1 MLRRYRIRDINFI
14 LIISL
19 AVIGFIGVML
29 VGSADE
35 TLQTRQALGLVAG
48 IVIMLFVAFID
59 YSWVLNFYWIIYVL
73 NLGLLGWVVIMGRV
87 TNGASRW
94 MSIGGENGIVFQPTE
109 LSKILLILFFSMFLM
124 KHEND
129 LNTLATIVK
138 AVILMALPVGLVA
151 AQPDL
156 KNAITLTILF
166 CIIMYAA
173 GLSYKVID
181 KVLLIVVPLFL
192 VVFVLIT
199 QTDLPIL
206 DDYQKERIMTFLEPD
221 NEEYSESANQ
231 QNSSVTAIGSGQ
243 LTGKGLNNSNAASSN
258 NGNFVAETQN
268 DFIFAVAG
276 EELGFVGCC
285 AIIILLFLIVTLCI
299 ITGNKAKDLAGRLI
313 CTGTASLVAVQ
324 SFINICVATGLMP
337 NTGTPLPFISYG
349 LTSLISLFVGMG
361 FVLNVG
367 LQQRRFDKDPV
378 LKRYDSMLYR

>member
-1 MLRRYRIRDINFI
+1 MLRRYRIKDLNFI
-14 LIISL
+14 LIILL
-19 AVIGFIGVML
+19 AVLGFIGVML
-29 VGSADE
+29 VGSADD

-94 MSIGGENGIVFQPTE
+94 MAIGGENGIVFQPTE

-129 LNTLATIVK
+129 LNTLATLIKAIV
-138 AVILMALPVGLVA
+138 LMAVPVGLVA

-156 KNAITLTILF
+156 KNAITLTLLF

-173 GLSYKVID
+173 GLSYKVIG
-181 KVLLIVVPLFL
+181 KILLIVVPLFL

-243 LTGKGLNNSNAASSN
+243 LTGKGLNNSDAASSN
-258 NGNFVAETQN
+258 KGNFVAETQN

-276 EELGFVGCC
+276 EELGFVGCS
-285 AIIILLFLIVTLCI
+285 AIIILLFLIVALCI
-299 ITGNKAKDLAGRLI
+299 STGNKAKDMAGRLI

-324 SFINICVATGLMP
+324 SFINICVATGLLP

-367 LQQRRFDKDPV
+367 LQQRRFDKDPA

>member
-173 GLSYKVID
+173 GLSYKVIG

-258 NGNFVAETQN
+258 KGNFVAETQN

-285 AIIILLFLIVTLCI
+285 AIIILLFLIVMLCI

-367 LQQRRFDKDPV
+367 LQQRRFDKDPA

>member
-1 MLRRYRIRDINFI
+1 MLRRYRIKDINFI
-14 LIISL
+14 LIITL
-19 AVIGFIGVML
+19 AVIGFIGVLL
-29 VGSADE
+29 VGSADK

-59 YSWVLNFYWIIYVL
+59 YSWVLNFYWIIYVV
-73 NLGLLGWVVIMGRV
+73 NLALLGWVAIMGRV

-129 LNTLATIVK
+129 LNTFATLLK
-138 AVILMALPVGLVA
+138 AVILMVIPVGLVA

-156 KNAITLTILF
+156 KNAITLTLLF

-173 GLSYKVID
+173 GLSYKIIG
-181 KVLLIVVPLFL
+181 KVLLVVVPLFL

-206 DDYQKERIMTFLEPD
+206 DDYQKQRIMTFLEPE

-243 LTGKGLNNSNAASSN
+243 LTGKGLDNSDVASSN
-258 NGNFVAETQN
+258 KGNYVAETQN

-276 EELGFVGCC
+276 EELGFVGCV
-285 AIIILLFLIVTLCI
+285 AIILLLFLIVALCI
-299 ITGNKAKDLAGRLI
+299 STGNKAKDLSGRLI
-313 CTGTASLVAVQ
+313 CTGVASLVALQ
-324 SFINICVATGLMP
+324 SFINICVATGILP

-367 LQQRRFDKDPV
+367 LQKRRYDKEPG

>member
-14 LIISL
+14 LIILL

-73 NLGLLGWVVIMGRV
+73 NLGLLGWVAIMGRV

-173 GLSYKVID
+173 GLSYKVIG

-258 NGNFVAETQN
+258 KGNFVAETQN

-367 LQQRRFDKDPV
+367 LQQRRFDKDPA

>member
-173 GLSYKVID
+173 GLSYKVIG

-258 NGNFVAETQN
+258 KGNFVAETQN

-367 LQQRRFDKDPV
+367 LQQRRFDKDPA

>member
-1 MLRRYRIRDINFI
+1 MLRRYRIRDLNFI
-14 LIISL
+14 LIVLL

-73 NLGLLGWVVIMGRV
+73 NLALLGWVVIMGRV

-94 MSIGGENGIVFQPTE
+94 MAIGGENGIVFQPTE
-109 LSKILLILFFSMFLM
+109 LAKILLILFFSMFLM

-129 LNTLATIVK
+129 LNTLTTIIKSIV
-138 AVILMALPVGLVA
+138 LMAIPVGLVA
-151 AQPDL
+151 VQPDL

-173 GLSYKVID
+173 GLAYKIIGKVI
-181 KVLLIVVPLFL
+181 LIVVPVFL
-192 VVFVLIT
+192 VIFVLIT

-243 LTGKGLNNSNAASSN
+243 LTGKGLNNSNVASSN
-258 NGNFVAETQN
+258 KGNYVAETQN

-276 EELGFVGCC
+276 EELGFVGCA
-285 AIIILLFLIVTLCI
+285 AIIILLFLIVALCI
-299 ITGNKAKDLAGRLI
+299 RTGNKAKDLSGRLI

-324 SFINICVATGLMP
+324 SFINICVATGLLP

-349 LTSLISLFVGMG
+349 LTSLISLFIGMG

-367 LQQRRFDKDPV
+367 LQQRRFDKDPA

>member
-138 AVILMALPVGLVA
+138 AVILMAVPVGLVA

-173 GLSYKVID
+173 GLSYKVIG

-258 NGNFVAETQN
+258 KGNFVAETQN

-367 LQQRRFDKDPV
+367 LQQRRFDKDPA

>member
-1 MLRRYRIRDINFI
+1 MLRRYRIKDINFI
-14 LIISL
+14 LIITL
-19 AVIGFIGVML
+19 AVIGFIGVLL
-29 VGSADE
+29 VGSADK

-59 YSWVLNFYWIIYVL
+59 YSWVLNFYWIIYVV
-73 NLGLLGWVVIMGRV
+73 NLALLGWVAIMGRV

-129 LNTLATIVK
+129 LNTFATLLK
-138 AVILMALPVGLVA
+138 AVILMVIPVGLVA

-156 KNAITLTILF
+156 KNAITLTLLF

-173 GLSYKVID
+173 GLSYKIIG
-181 KVLLIVVPLFL
+181 KALLVVVPLFL
-192 VVFVLIT
+192 VIFVLIT

-206 DDYQKERIMTFLEPD
+206 DDYQKQRIMTFLEPE

-243 LTGKGLNNSNAASSN
+243 LTGKGLDNSDVASSN
-258 NGNFVAETQN
+258 KGNYVAETQN

-276 EELGFVGCC
+276 EELGFVGCV
-285 AIIILLFLIVTLCI
+285 AIILLLFLIVALCI
-299 ITGNKAKDLAGRLI
+299 STGNKAKDLSGRLI
-313 CTGTASLVAVQ
+313 CTGVASLVALQ
-324 SFINICVATGLMP
+324 SFINICVATGILP

-367 LQQRRFDKDPV
+367 LQKRRYDKEPG

>member
-1 MLRRYRIRDINFI
+1 MLRRYRIRDLNFI
-14 LIISL
+14 LIVLL

-48 IVIMLFVAFID
+48 IVIMLFVAFLD

-73 NLGLLGWVVIMGRV
+73 NLALLGWVVIMGRV

-94 MSIGGENGIVFQPTE
+94 MAIGGENGIVFQPTE
-109 LSKILLILFFSMFLM
+109 LAKILLILFFSMFLM

-129 LNTLATIVK
+129 LNTLTTIIKSIV
-138 AVILMALPVGLVA
+138 LMAIPVGLVA
-151 AQPDL
+151 VQPDL

-173 GLSYKVID
+173 GLAYKIIGKVI
-181 KVLLIVVPLFL
+181 LIVVPVFL
-192 VVFVLIT
+192 VIFVLIT

-243 LTGKGLNNSNAASSN
+243 LTGKGLNNSNVASSN
-258 NGNFVAETQN
+258 KGNYVAETQN

-276 EELGFVGCC
+276 EELGFVGCA
-285 AIIILLFLIVTLCI
+285 AIIILLFLIVALCI
-299 ITGNKAKDLAGRLI
+299 RTGNKAKDLSGRLI

-324 SFINICVATGLMP
+324 SFINICVATGLLP

-349 LTSLISLFVGMG
+349 LTSLISLFIGMG

-367 LQQRRFDKDPV
+367 LQQRRFDKDPA

>member
-73 NLGLLGWVVIMGRV
+73 NLGLLGWVAIMGRV

-138 AVILMALPVGLVA
+138 AVILMAVPVGLVA

-173 GLSYKVID
+173 GLSYKVIG

-258 NGNFVAETQN
+258 KGNFVAETQN

-367 LQQRRFDKDPV
+367 LQQRRFDKDPA

>member
-1 MLRRYRIRDINFI
+1 MLRRYRIKDINFI
-14 LIISL
+14 LIITL
-19 AVIGFIGVML
+19 AVIGFIGVLL
-29 VGSADE
+29 VGSADK

-59 YSWVLNFYWIIYVL
+59 YSWVLNFYWIIYVV
-73 NLGLLGWVVIMGRV
+73 NLALLGWVAIMGRV

-94 MSIGGENGIVFQPTE
+94 MSIGGEKGIVFQPTE

-129 LNTLATIVK
+129 LNTFATLLK
-138 AVILMALPVGLVA
+138 AVILMVIPVGLVA

-156 KNAITLTILF
+156 KNAITLTLLF

-173 GLSYKVID
+173 GLSYKIIG
-181 KVLLIVVPLFL
+181 KVLLVVVPLFL
-192 VVFVLIT
+192 VIFVLIT

-206 DDYQKERIMTFLEPD
+206 DDYQKQRIMTFLEPE

-243 LTGKGLNNSNAASSN
+243 LTGKGLDNSDVASSN
-258 NGNFVAETQN
+258 KGNYVAETQN

-276 EELGFVGCC
+276 EELGFVGCV
-285 AIIILLFLIVTLCI
+285 AIILLLFLIVALCI
-299 ITGNKAKDLAGRLI
+299 STGNKAKDLSGRLI
-313 CTGTASLVAVQ
+313 CTGVASLVALQ
-324 SFINICVATGLMP
+324 SFINICVATGILP

-367 LQQRRFDKDPV
+367 LQKRRYDKEPG

>member
-29 VGSADE
+29 VGSAAE

-173 GLSYKVID
+173 GLSYKVIG

-258 NGNFVAETQN
+258 KGNFVAETQN

-285 AIIILLFLIVTLCI
+285 AIIILLFLIVMLCI

-367 LQQRRFDKDPV
+367 LQQRRFDKDPA

>member
-173 GLSYKVID
+173 GLSYKVIG
-181 KVLLIVVPLFL
+181 KVPLIVVPLFL

-258 NGNFVAETQN
+258 KGNFVAETQN

-285 AIIILLFLIVTLCI
+285 AIIILLFLIVMLCI

-367 LQQRRFDKDPV
+367 LQQRRFDKDPA